1 VKPFDRVEGIACPLE
16 LSGVDTDQLIPAR
29 FMKRPRSEGYGG
41 FLLYDLR
48 HDEAGAERPD
58 FPLNRPL
65 WRQAS
70 ILVARRNFGSGSSR
84 EAAVYA
90 LADHGIRVV
99 LAPTFG
105 DIFASNAV
113 KNGLLPAVLHEAAVE
128 DLLGALQARPDMP
141 VVVDLAQQTVLWG
154 NRAVAF
160 AIDPAAR
167 EQLLHG
173 WDDIDVTRSFAAEIE
188 RFRAADAVAR
198 SWSRPAVAGRKSPI
212 TERHNGAAKLV

>member
-1 VKPFDRVEGIACPLE
+1 MKPLVRVEGIACPLG

-29 FMKRPRSEGYGG
+29 FMKQPRSAGYGG
-41 FLLYDLR
+41 FLLHDLR
-48 HDEAGAERPD
+48 HDEVGAERPG
-58 FPLNRPL
+58 FPLNRPP
-65 WRQAS
+65 WRQAP

-90 LADHGIRVV
+90 LADHGIRIV

-113 KNGLLPAVLHEAAVE
+113 KNGLLPAVFDEAAVE

-141 VVVDLAQQTVLWG
+141 VVVDLALQTVFWG

-160 AIDPAAR
+160 AIDPIAR
-167 EQLLHG
+167 EQLLNG
-173 WDDIDVTRSFAAEIE
+173 WDDIDVTRSYAAEIE
-188 RFRAADAVAR
+188 RFRASNAVAR
-198 SWSRPAVAGRKSPI
+198 PWSRPAETGRPS
-212 TERHNGAAKLV
+212 R